1 MEVNEKVKKM
11 RQLNR
16 LTQEQ
21 MVEKLHLTLGA
32 VLD

>member
-21 MVEKLHLTLGA
+21 MAEKLHLTLGA